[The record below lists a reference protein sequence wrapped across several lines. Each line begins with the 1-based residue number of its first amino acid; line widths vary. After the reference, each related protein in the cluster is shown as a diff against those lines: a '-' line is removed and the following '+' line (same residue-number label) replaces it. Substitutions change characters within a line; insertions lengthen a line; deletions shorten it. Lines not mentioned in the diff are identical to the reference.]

1 MRHFAVCF
9 LLTSALLIFITGCK
23 KDDSTVN
30 SGITNNAPT
39 QPKNPSPPDSATGI
53 NDSSDVHLSWES
65 TDPDLNDTLKFDLL
79 VGTSLPLS
87 EVPIAANLVSP
98 AYNLG
103 TLTFPGTTYY
113 WKIKAKDNHGAV
125 TEGNIWR
132 FTIINRP

>member
-1 MRHFAVCF
+1 MKLFVVCF
-9 LLTSALLIFITGCK
+9 LLTSALLLSVTGCK
-23 KDDSTVN
+23 KDDTSVN

-39 QPKNPSPPDSATGI
+39 QPKNPTPSDSAI
-53 NDSSDVHLSWES
+53 NIFDSSDVVLSWES

-87 EVPIAANLVSP
+87 DVPIAANLVTP
-98 AYNLG
+98 TYNLG
-103 TLTFPGTTYY
+103 TLTFPGTTFY
-113 WKIKAKDNHGAV
+113 WKVKAKDNHEAI

>member
-1 MRHFAVCF
+1 MKLYILCF
-9 LLTSALLIFITGCK
+9 LLSTALILSFNGCK
-23 KDDSTVN
+23 KDDTSVN
-30 SGITNNAPT
+30 NGNTNNSPT
-39 QPKNPSPPDSATGI
+39 QPKNPLPHDSATGI
-53 NDSSDVHLSWES
+53 DDSTDVHLSWES

-98 AYNLG
+98 SYNLG

-113 WKIKAKDNHGAV
+113 WKVVAKDNHGAV
-125 TEGNIWR
+125 TSGNVWR